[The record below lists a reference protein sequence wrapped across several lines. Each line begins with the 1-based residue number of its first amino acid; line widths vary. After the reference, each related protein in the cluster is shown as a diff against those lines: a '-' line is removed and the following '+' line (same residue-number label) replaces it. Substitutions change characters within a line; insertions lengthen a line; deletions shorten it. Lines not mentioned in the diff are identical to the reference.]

1 MPLIKSVSRCS
12 IPLLIF
18 VFCLISLNNTHA
30 QEKIIFDTDIGPDW
44 DDVGAT
50 ATLNALADRGE
61 AEILAMM
68 VSSGGHSA
76 TWGPPC
82 LDAFNTYYG
91 RPDIP
96 IGVATDGPEFGSSYN
111 QQIAE
116 EFPQDLGVS
125 GAWDAVE
132 LYRKILSEQE
142 DSSVVIIT
150 VGFITN
156 INDLLNSVP
165 DSYSDLNGLELVEKK
180 VKRWVCMGGGY
191 PSSGGEFNFNQDAAA
206 TVFAVENWPK
216 PILFSGFEIGVSI
229 QTGAKLAETSE
240 SNPIRRAYELAGGYV
255 GSTRSSW
262 DQTAVLAAIRNPLLY
277 WDLETTGYCHVFANG
292 SNEWRSAPDK
302 DHSYLISKLSDPEMV
317 EIIDNLMADLEGIP
331 EVSIT
336 SPANG
341 TSFDEGSAI
350 TIEASALDTNG
361 QVIKVEFFAQTVKIG
376 EDVTE
381 PYSMV
386 WNDVPAGG
394 YYLTAKVTD
403 DEGLTRLSDPVK
415 IYVGDINN
423 NLVGHWMFENNVYDS
438 SDHGNDG
445 SLFGDP
451 EYVTG
456 IVGNTAMQ
464 FDGDGDYITIPE
476 SPDFSMTSFTLAA
489 WVKIPNS
496 IPSGWRTIIE
506 HNRSGNNWFGLWKS
520 NNGNMFH
527 FRWGNAAVSDF
538 STAISPDVWYHVA
551 GTYDLFTQTAHLYL
565 NGELDRT
572 VQNANVPTASNS
584 VLRIGIN
591 MQNNEDFFGI
601 IDDVRVYNRVLN
613 ESEINQLFIVSS
625 IEMFDNNDN
634 DRVPE
639 TYNLNNYPNPFN
651 PSTIIHYELPIT
663 NYVELSIYNLNG
675 QKVASLISETQS
687 AGKYTVQWDASGFA
701 SGIYYYE
708 LRTSDYCAVK
718 KMALMK

>member
-1 MPLIKSVSRCS
+1 MFLLNSVWRYCIS
-12 IPLLIF
+12 IIIF
-18 VFCLISLNNTHA
+18 LFTFISIRSIHA
-30 QEKIIFDTDIGPDW
+30 QVKVIFDTDIGPDW
-44 DDVGAT
+44 DDVGAA
-50 ATLNALADRGE
+50 ATLHGLTNKGE
-61 AEILAMM
+61 AEILGMM

-96 IGVATDGPEFGSSYN
+96 IGVAQDGPSFGSSYN

-116 EFPQDLGVS
+116 EFPQDLGTTN
-125 GAWDAVE
+125 AWDAVE
-132 LYRKILSEQE
+132 LYRKILSEQP

-150 VGFITN
+150 TGFTTN
-156 INDLLNSVP
+156 IEDLLKSES
-165 DSYSDLNGLELVEKK
+165 DSYSELNGIDLVVKK
-180 VKRWVCMGGGY
+180 VKRWVSMGGGY
-191 PSSGGEFNFNQDAAA
+191 PSSGGEFNFNQDATA
-206 TVFAVENWPK
+206 TIYAVENWPK
-216 PILFSGFEIGVSI
+216 PVLFSGFEIGVSI
-229 QTGAKLAETSE
+229 YTGAKLALTSE
-240 SNPIRRAYELAGGYV
+240 SNPVRRAYELAGGYV
-255 GSTRSSW
+255 GSTHNSW
-262 DQTAVLAAIRNPLLY
+262 DQTAVLAAIRDPLLY

-292 SNEWRSAPDK
+292 SNEWRSSPDK
-302 DHSYLISKLSDPEMV
+302 DHSYLISRVSDSELV
-317 EIIDNLMADLEGIP
+317 EILDNLMADLEGIP

-376 EDVTE
+376 EDMTE

-423 NLVGHWMFENNVYDS
+423 NLVGHWMFENNVMDS
-438 SDHGNDG
+438 SDHGNNG
-445 SLFGDP
+445 SITGNP
-451 EYVTG
+451 QYVPG
-456 IVGNTAMQ
+456 IMNTTALE
-464 FDGDGDYITIPE
+464 FDGEQDYVSIPE

-489 WVKIPNS
+489 WVKIPDP

-506 HNRSGNNWFGLWKS
+506 HDRSGDNWFGLWKS
-520 NNGNMFH
+520 NNGHMFH
-527 FRWGNAAVSDF
+527 FRWSNVAVSDF
-538 STAISPDVWYHVA
+538 SSIISPDVWYHVA
-551 GTYDLFTQTAHLYL
+551 GTYDLITKTAHLYL

-572 VQNANVPTASNS
+572 VQNENVPKASNS
-584 VLRIGIN
+584 ELRIGIN
-591 MQNNEDFFGI
+591 MQNNEDFVGI
-601 IDDVRVYNRVLN
+601 IDDVRVYNRVLD

-625 IEMFDNNDN
+625 IEMLDNNDN